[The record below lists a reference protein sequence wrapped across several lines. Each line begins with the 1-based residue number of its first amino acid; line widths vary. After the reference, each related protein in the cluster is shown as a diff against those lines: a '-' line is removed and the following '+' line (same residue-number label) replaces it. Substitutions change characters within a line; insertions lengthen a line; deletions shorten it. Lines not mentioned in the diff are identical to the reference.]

1 MDGIVHKNVFAAYTH
16 LHVAGAPMW
25 ADAFVS
31 LARAQR
37 AGRSSASTLVT

>member
-16 LHVAGAPMW
+16 LHVAGAPAW
-25 ADAFVS
+25 AEAFVS

-37 AGRSSASTLVT
+37 ARRPSTSTLVT